1 MNKNTIIPAAFAV
14 KNAQSFNRN
23 QWLKRAETILSKQI
37 MQVSRQGHRHLN
49 VCLHDITK
57 GAENLAEIGEMCT
70 LLHKTLTNQG
80 YTVKYSIDGR
90 LVISW

>member
-1 MNKNTIIPAAFAV
+1 MLHSNNAVNAA
-14 KNAQSFNRN
+14 QQFNRN
-23 QWLKRAETILSKQI
+23 QWLKCAEGILSEQI
-37 MQVSRQGHRHLN
+37 MQVSKQGHRHFH

>member
-1 MNKNTIIPAAFAV
+1 MIHSSNAINAA
-14 KNAQSFNRN
+14 QQFNCN
-23 QWLKRAETILSKQI
+23 QWLKYAEGILSEQI
-37 MQVSRQGHRHLN
+37 MQVSRQGHRHLH

-70 LLHKTLTNQG
+70 LLHKTLTSQG
-80 YTVKYSIDGR
+80 YTVKYSINGR

>member
-1 MNKNTIIPAAFAV
+1 MIHSNNAINAV
-14 KNAQSFNRN
+14 QQFNRN
-23 QWLKRAETILSKQI
+23 QWLKRAEGILSEQI
-37 MQVSRQGHRHLN
+37 MQVSRQGHRHLH

-80 YTVKYSIDGR
+80 YTVKYSINGR

>member
-1 MNKNTIIPAAFAV
+1 MLHSNNAINAA
-14 KNAQSFNRN
+14 QQFNRN
-23 QWLKRAETILSKQI
+23 QWLKHAEASLSNQI
-37 MQVSRQGHRHLN
+37 MAQACQGLRQLN

-80 YTVKYSIDGR
+80 YTVKYSINGN
-90 LVISW
+90 LTISW

>member
-1 MNKNTIIPAAFAV
+1 MIHSNNAINT
-14 KNAQSFNRN
+14 AQQFNRN
-23 QWLKRAETILSKQI
+23 QWLKCAEGILSEQI
-37 MQVSRQGHRHLN
+37 MQVSRQGHRHLH

>member
-1 MNKNTIIPAAFAV
+1 MIHSSNAINAA
-14 KNAQSFNRN
+14 QQFNRN
-23 QWLKRAETILSKQI
+23 QWLKHAETALSEQI
-37 MQVSRQGHRHLN
+37 MQVSRRGHRTLD

-80 YTVKYSIDGR
+80 YTVKYSINGR

>member
-1 MNKNTIIPAAFAV
+1 MIHSNNAINAA
-14 KNAQSFNRN
+14 QQFNRN
-23 QWLKRAETILSKQI
+23 QWLKHAESILSYQI
-37 MQVSRQGHRHLN
+37 MQVSKQGHRHLH

-80 YTVKYSIDGR
+80 YTVKYLIDGR

>member
-1 MNKNTIIPAAFAV
+1 MIHSNNAINAA
-14 KNAQSFNRN
+14 QQFNRN
-23 QWLKRAETILSKQI
+23 QWLKCAEGTLSEQI
-37 MQVSRQGHRHLN
+37 MSASRQGLRHLN

-80 YTVKYSIDGR
+80 YTVKYSVNGNLTIF
-90 LVISW
+90 W

>member
-1 MNKNTIIPAAFAV
+1 MLNSQNAINAA
-14 KNAQSFNRN
+14 QQFNRN
-23 QWLKRAETILSKQI
+23 QWLKHAENTLSDSI
-37 MQVSRQGHRHLN
+37 MSVSRQGIRQLS

-80 YTVKYSIDGR
+80 YTVKYSINGN
-90 LVISW
+90 LTISW

>member
-1 MNKNTIIPAAFAV
+1 MIHSSNAINAA
-14 KNAQSFNRN
+14 QQFNRN
-23 QWLKRAETILSKQI
+23 QWLKHTENILSQQI
-37 MQVSRQGHRHLN
+37 MQVSRQGHRHLH

-80 YTVKYSIDGR
+80 YTVNYTINGN
-90 LVISW
+90 LTISW

>member
-1 MNKNTIIPAAFAV
+1 MIHSNNAINAA
-14 KNAQSFNRN
+14 QQFNRN
-23 QWLKRAETILSKQI
+23 QWLKRAEGILSEQI
-37 MQVSRQGHRHLN
+37 MQVSKQGHRHLH

-57 GAENLAEIGEMCT
+57 GAEDLAEIGEMCT